1 MSYTVLNNTNYSFS
15 VVERRNY
22 ENTSFM
28 CAISSGNNTANQGL
42 HFGYVTSTDVRFGQY
57 NNDIDIN
64 PYPGYSYTAEPMHYW
79 MGTQSSTSG
88 RFLYEKG
95 AVSVSDATK
104 TTLLSS
110 VSGNFQVSKYL
121 AQSTQGFYG
130 EIYEVIVWT
139 RALTALEATNIY
151 NNQMGYINGIS
162 GAIVFT

>member
-1 MSYTVLNNTNYSFS
+1 MG
-15 VVERRNY
+15 R
-22 ENTSFM
+22 
-28 CAISSGNNTANQGL
+28 CGHG
-42 HFGYVTSTDVRFGQY
+42 VRFGQY

-95 AVSVSDATK
+95 AVSASDATK

-121 AQSTQGFYG
+121 AQSTQGFFG
-130 EIYEVIVWT
+130 EIYEVLVWK
-139 RALTALEATNIY
+139 RELTASETVQVY
-151 NNQMGYINGIS
+151 NNQFGYINGNPGS
-162 GAIVFT
+162 IVFT